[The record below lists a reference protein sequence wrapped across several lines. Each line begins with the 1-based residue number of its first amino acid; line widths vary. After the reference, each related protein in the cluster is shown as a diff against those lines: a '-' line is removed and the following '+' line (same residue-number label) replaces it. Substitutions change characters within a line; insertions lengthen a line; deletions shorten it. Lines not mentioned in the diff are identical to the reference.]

1 MPNIKLISI
10 GLIVLFWLAFARTPV
25 VLVTALTSTLSP
37 ALVNA
42 RVNGGEVK
50 TTKISCRAPV
60 HQTGQTDCY
69 DKDTHEKV
77 PCPGSHEGQDGNQK
91 KGAKWNPESRFTD
104 NGDGTVTDNLTGLMW
119 LQNAN
124 CADPDPNNT
133 PKEPLGSVKHK
144 MNGAMTWKQALEQV
158 ENLNK
163 NGEMTAQNC
172 GDQNNYNDW
181 RVPNIK
187 ELQSLISYGK
197 LVNGEGGQVALPEG
211 HPFTGVQ
218 SYRYWSSTTRSDKP
232 ERAWGV
238 YLLYGGVRRGF
249 KASYFYVWPVRGGQ

>member
-42 RVNGGEVK
+42 QESQDEVK

-60 HQTGQTDCY
+60 HQTGQTKCY
-69 DKDTHEKV
+69 RYNENKEKDEEVSCENIDK
-77 PCPGSHEGQDGNQK
+77 SQDGKQK
-91 KGAKWNPESRFTD
+91 KGAKWDPQSRFTD
-104 NGDGTVTDNLTGLMW
+104 NQDGTVTDNLTGLIW

-124 CADPDPNNT
+124 CFDSLAWDDALLKANELADHDNNDCG
-133 PKEPLGSVKHK
+133 LSDGS
-144 MNGAMTWKQALEQV
+144 QA
-158 ENLNK
+158 
-163 NGEMTAQNC
+163 G
-172 GDQNNYNDW
+172 DW
-181 RVPNIK
+181 RLPNIK

-197 LVNGEGGQVALPEG
+197 RVNGEGGQVALPEG

-218 SYRYWSSTTRSDKP
+218 PYYYWSSSTGSGVPGK
-232 ERAWGV
+232 AWGV
-238 YLLYGGVRRGF
+238 YLGNGSVSRVR
-249 KASYFYVWPVRGGQ
+249 